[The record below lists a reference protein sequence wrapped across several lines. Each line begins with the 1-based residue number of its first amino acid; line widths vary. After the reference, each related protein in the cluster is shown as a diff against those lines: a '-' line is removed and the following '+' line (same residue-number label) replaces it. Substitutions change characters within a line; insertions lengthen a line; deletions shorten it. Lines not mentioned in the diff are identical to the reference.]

1 MPDLIALIIL
11 VISFGGMF
19 FIIVSK
25 WPKLRTAEIIVRGA
39 ATHEPLR
46 ERLRKKMAGL
56 GPANGF
62 SLEKLLKKAL
72 IKTKI
77 LFLKGEKWKAELNEA
92 QKHWVFEYE
101 TGPSRTDP
109 RGVVFSCLRPRPR

>member
-1 MPDLIALIIL
+1 MPDLIVLIIL

-77 LFLKGEKWKAELNEA
+77 LFLKGERKADHYLRKVSHS
-92 QKHWVFEYE
+92 QKFKEDYWENI
-101 TGPSRTDP
+101 DKK
-109 RGVVFSCLRPRPR
+109 